1 MRHEVRFS
9 GFGGQGIILSAVILG
24 RAAVMYDNKFAVQ
37 TQVYGPEARGGAS
50 MSAVIIDDN
59 PILYPKVAVPGIYVI
74 MSQEGFEK
82 YGADAQEDAVML
94 VDSTLVHS
102 RPACRCIEIPATQQA
117 KQVLKKDIVANIVML
132 GALVA
137 STHVVTEAALEKA
150 ILDSVPKGTEALN
163 QSAMKTRIRAGQEC
177 GWRKTGMKLR
187 EYEAKNV
194 IREAEIPVPTGFLIR
209 SAEELKPHLDAL
221 GDAFVLKAQVDVG
234 GRGKAGGILMADR
247 ADGVAI
253 AQELFRKEIKGLPV
267 KEILAEQRL
276 AIQHEYYL
284 SITVDRSS
292 KQPLILFTEAGGVD
306 IEITAKEHPEA
317 IRKVIPNPLMRDIPP
332 FMLRELLGTAP
343 KEIGPVVN
351 KLYRVFLEKDALLA
365 EINPLVTTPRWRV
378 RGRCQDHCGRQCARP
393 AGIHRQPGPLGTG
406 AGSREVSAS
415 RMSSSTAQL
424 VLSATAPGSRWQRLT

>member
-24 RAAVMYDNKFAVQ
+24 RAAVMYDSKFAVQ

-82 YGADAQEDAVML
+82 YGVDAQEDAVML

-163 QSAMKTRIRAGQEC
+163 QSAMKI
-177 GWRKTGMKLR
+177 
-187 EYEAKNV
+187 
-194 IREAEIPVPTGFLIR
+194 GF
-209 SAEELKPHLDAL
+209 EL
-221 GDAFVLKAQVDVG
+221 
-234 GRGKAGGILMADR
+234 GRNAAGG
-247 ADGVAI
+247 
-253 AQELFRKEIKGLPV
+253 K
-267 KEILAEQRL
+267 LA
-276 AIQHEYYL
+276 
-284 SITVDRSS
+284 
-292 KQPLILFTEAGGVD
+292 
-306 IEITAKEHPEA
+306 
-317 IRKVIPNPLMRDIPP
+317 
-332 FMLRELLGTAP
+332 
-343 KEIGPVVN
+343 
-351 KLYRVFLEKDALLA
+351 
-365 EINPLVTTPRWRV
+365 
-378 RGRCQDHCGRQCARP
+378 
-393 AGIHRQPGPLGTG
+393 
-406 AGSREVSAS
+406 
-415 RMSSSTAQL
+415 
-424 VLSATAPGSRWQRLT
+424 